1 MTVLELIHC
10 ASLRLACQAL
20 HHLVQID
27 AKLQENRTEHFG
39 IFPFHIVAST
49 DD

>member
-10 ASLRLACQAL
+10 ASLRLACQAF
-20 HHLVQID
+20 HHLVQTD
-27 AKLQENRTEHFG
+27 AKLQENRTEDFG
-39 IFPFHIVAST
+39 TFPFHIVASI

>member
-10 ASLRLACQAL
+10 ASLRLACQAF
-20 HHLVQID
+20 HHSVQTD
-27 AKLQENRTEHFG
+27 AKLQENRTEDFG
-39 IFPFHIVAST
+39 IFPFHIVASI